1 MELPVFFLGDD
12 ATPVKDAVK
21 IVQPQL
27 TGHGFFL
34 GYGHAIPPV
43 RRIAGSSSIYTRS
56 PRSARHQPA
65 YVSGKCAGCNWLIL
79 CYNHDITNFG
89 GAPWISTTYAL
100 SLIHISAPSGE
111 VTADFVLQVV
121 LVFVLT
127 NIPTVLLIGIY
138 CACREKVR
146 RKKEMEKMNIQ
157 DLQ

>member
-1 MELPVFFLGDD
+1 MRVWIIFLVFVGAVLLQIFLSKRDSKWLGLILPV
-12 ATPVKDAVK
+12 
-21 IVQPQL
+21 
-27 TGHGFFL
+27 
-34 GYGHAIPPV
+34 
-43 RRIAGSSSIYTRS
+43 IAF
-56 PRSARHQPA
+56 
-65 YVSGKCAGCNWLIL
+65 C
-79 CYNHDITNFG
+79 
-89 GAPWISTTYAL
+89 ISLVYMLNLA
-100 SLIHISAPSGE
+100 APSGE